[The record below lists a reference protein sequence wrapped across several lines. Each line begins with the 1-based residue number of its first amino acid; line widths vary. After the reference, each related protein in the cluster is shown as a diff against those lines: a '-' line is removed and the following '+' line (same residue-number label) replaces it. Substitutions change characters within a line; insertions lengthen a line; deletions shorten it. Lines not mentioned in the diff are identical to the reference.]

1 MTFGFISDKPASE
14 REQFLL
20 ELVNQLE
27 ELGAERFGVF
37 AILPNGDTF
46 QGYYRMEFGDKLLM
60 SGHVQMDA
68 VEVEKA
74 MAWLEGY
81 TMTDTEQIYS
91 NGTAFVPLFRVK
103 QAFVDKAYNGLQ
115 EG

>member
-46 QGYYRMEFGDKLLM
+46 QGYYHMEFGDKLLM

-68 VEVEKA
+68 VDTMICNNRERYLDDGDES
-74 MAWLEGY
+74 MAC
-81 TMTDTEQIYS
+81 S
-91 NGTAFVPLFRVK
+91 
-103 QAFVDKAYNGLQ
+103 
-115 EG
+115 